1 MTGNPFDQ
9 GARYAAKLDPPG
21 FLRWLLPGLT
31 LSQTFHDWLDTRSIP
46 FPGHP
51 DRICDTVAAI
61 REAARPPVWWAVPI
75 EFQTRSD
82 ALLFGRLLEYLGRLW
97 LELRSPSRGS
107 GRFQVAAAVVNLT
120 GAGNTSRDMMLGA
133 TSLRTCLGVVERN
146 LRDEDAAAT
155 LTGIAAGQI
164 ARCLLPFIPLMR
176 GGAEPG
182 IIAEWKALAQAE
194 FNVGRRSDYGGLA
207 LVFAELTDGRPLWK
221 RALEGWNVEQSQQ
234 VLEWQAVAEKRGLVR
249 GRAEAKVEALLRVLH
264 KRTQEAVPTDV
275 QEAIRATEDF
285 DQLDRWLDAAAEASS
300 LAEFRR
306 LAGLEA
312 KRNGRRRRGK

>member
-1 MTGNPFDQ
+1 MAPTM
-9 GARYAAKLDPPG
+9 A
-21 FLRWLLPGLT
+21 
-31 LSQTFHDWLDTRSIP
+31 FHDWLDTRSIP

-61 REAARPPVWWAVPI
+61 REGARPPAWWAVPI
-75 EFQTRSD
+75 EFQTRPD
-82 ALLFGRLLEYLGRLW
+82 AVLFARLLEYLGRLW
-97 LELRSPSRGS
+97 RELRPPSRGS

-120 GAGNTSRDMMLGA
+120 GAGNTSRDMVLGA
-133 TSLRTCLGVVERN
+133 TGLRTCLGVGERN

-155 LTGIAAGQI
+155 LAGIAAGHI

-182 IIAEWKALAQAE
+182 IIAEWKTLAQAE
-194 FNVGRRSDYGGLA
+194 PDVRRRSDYGGLA
-207 LVFAELTDGRPLWK
+207 LVFSELTDCRPLWK
-221 RALEGWNVEQSQQ
+221 RELEGWNVEQSQQ
-234 VLEWQAVAEKRGLVR
+234 VLEWQAAAAKRAR
-249 GRAEAKVEALLRVLH
+249 TDAKVEYVLRVLR
-264 KRTQEAVPTDV
+264 KRTQEVVPTDV

-312 KRNGRRRRGK
+312 KRNGRRKRGK